1 VTRVTGGPTKPIIS
15 VVTTTFDRAATLPR
29 LYDSLE
35 AQLPVD
41 FEWIVVDDGSTDGT
55 AELVAG
61 WARSA
66 PFPITYVHQ
75 ENSGKPR
82 AINAGVAAA
91 RGEFCAVMDDDD
103 WYLPGALARMLARWE
118 EIPAP
123 YRERFA
129 NIEGLCADADG
140 TVIGD
145 RFPAETFD
153 STTIEIGLVHGISGD
168 TVGMYRREVL
178 AANPFP
184 EDLGR
189 HVTEALVWNR
199 IGARWWTRYV
209 DEVWAGKEYRPDGL
223 TRSKSSSALPW
234 PESGRL
240 FWQELAAMPRPIPL
254 AWRYKASANAIR
266 YGLACGDDLKDA
278 VALAPG
284 RGWAAAA
291 LPVALAL
298 RLRDR
303 RRDRSAGGEG

>member
-1 VTRVTGGPTKPIIS
+1 MTTGPSNPTIS

-29 LYDSLE
+29 LYGSLE
-35 AQLPVD
+35 EQLPVD
-41 FEWIVVDDGSTDGT
+41 FEWVVVDDGSTDGT

-61 WARSA
+61 WRRTA

-118 EIPAP
+118 EIPPP

-140 TVIGD
+140 RVIGD
-145 RFPAETFD
+145 RFPAATFD
-153 STTIEIGLVHGISGD
+153 SNGVEIALLHGVSGD

-178 AANPFP
+178 VANPFP
-184 EDLGR
+184 EGLGR
-189 HVTEALVWNR
+189 QVTEALVWNR
-199 IGARWWTRYV
+199 IASRWWSRYV
-209 DEVWAGKEYRPDGL
+209 DEVWAGKEYRDDGL
-223 TRSKSSSALPW
+223 SSSKSSAALPW
-234 PESGRL
+234 PASGRL

-254 AWRYKASANAIR
+254 AWRFKASANAIR
-266 YGLACGDDLKDA
+266 YGLACGDGLRGA
-278 VALAPG
+278 LALAPS
-284 RGWAAAA
+284 RGWAAVA
-291 LPVALAL
+291 LPAALAL

-303 RRDRSAGGEG
+303 RRADASRAER